1 MWLLTFF
8 IPHRQLLS
16 GVENLRLIA
25 STVENLEQPSSTNL
39 DYFSDS
45 DDNDFN
51 EGPAL

>member
-1 MWLLTFF
+1 LLT
-8 IPHRQLLS
+8 

-25 STVENLEQPSSTNL
+25 RSIENNTDEAGGCGGVSQDFL
-39 DYFSDS
+39 SDS